1 MAILLFSFT
10 SKIMAQD
17 ANNDGF
23 HDGDVA
29 ALKKIL
35 TDNPDCTIKWSG
47 TNYGSWSGV
56 SWNDDTP
63 KTVKSLTLRNKKL
76 KQIDLKSLTE
86 ITIIDFTG
94 NSLTEIYLEQ
104 NKKLFAAMINFNKL
118 NSIDISKNGGLRD
131 LRVYSNNIT
140 SIKIPRFM
148 LHLDCQRNRLKF
160 TDLLTLAKP
169 NTFKYSDQASITAN
183 YAIFPNEEIDLSDQE
198 DIGGTK
204 SVYKWYKDGV
214 LLSGVTSSKYT
225 PSEIGVYKCKITN
238 SKFPSLTLSSG
249 KITVKLRNDHAPLI
263 TSSTFNILE
272 NSTINSEV
280 GTVTITDNDPVQN
293 PVTFSITDNT
303 GSFKIDENTGVIKVK
318 SEILNHEIAESVD
331 VTVSVNDGDNIVNK
345 DITIYIDDVNEKP
358 ENLQLSAKQI
368 AENEA
373 VGTEIGLLSATDI
386 DENDVVTITLDGDN
400 EDNDQFEVKE
410 NKLLSKAVFNK
421 EVKDSYKVKVKATD
435 KKGLFITKIFTVTV
449 TNVNEKPENLQLSA
463 KQIAENEAVGT
474 EIGLLSATDIDENDA
489 VTISLDG
496 DNEDN
501 DQFEIKENKLLSKA
515 VFNKEVKDSY
525 RVKVKATDK
534 GGLSVSGTY
543 TITVTNVNEKPEN
556 LQLSAKQ
563 IAENEAVGTEI
574 GLLSATDIDE
584 NDVVTI
590 TLDGDNEDNDQFEIK
605 ENKLLS
611 KAVFNKEVKDSYKV
625 KVKATDKGGL
635 SVSET
640 YTITVTNVNE
650 KPENL
655 QLSAK
660 EIAENEAVGTEI
672 GLLSATDIDENDAVT
687 ITLDGDNE
695 DNDQFEVKDNKLLS
709 KAVFNKEVKDSYKV
723 KVKATDKGGLSVSET
738 YTITVTNVN
747 EKPENLQLSA
757 KQIAENEAVGT
768 EIGLL
773 SATDIDEND
782 VVTITIDGD
791 NEDNDQFEIKEN
803 KLLSKAVFNK
813 EVKDSYKVKIK
824 ATDKGGLSVSGT
836 FTITVTNVN
845 EKPENLQLS
854 AKEIAE
860 NEAVG
865 TEIGLLSATDVDEND
880 VVTITLD
887 GDNDDNDQFE
897 IKENKLISKVS
908 FDFET
913 KKIYTV
919 KIKAT
924 DKDGLFITREFT
936 ISVTDQN
943 EAPVSIKAN
952 KSSIA
957 ENSAVGTFVTEII
970 AIDNDKDDVTTLTIA
985 DNDNF
990 ELDNNRVI
998 TKKEFNYEDTD
1009 SYTITITAT
1018 DKGGLKL
1025 EKEIDITVSNV
1036 NETPYNLSIS
1046 NLTILEDVNIGTE
1059 VAKISA
1065 DDADENDEVTY
1076 TIKDNK
1082 YFEINDNSL
1091 RTKADLSP
1099 LKSTDFTVH
1108 ITATD
1113 KGGLTV
1119 TKEFAITVKE
1129 NNSTS
1134 VNTDQNIN
1142 LDIYPNPVS
1151 DIVNIKADKVIES
1164 IDILTVSGR
1173 IVYSKVVNYEQI
1185 RVNTNNIQSGVYIIR
1200 IRTEN
1205 STVTKKIIIRH

>member
-1 MAILLFSFT
+1 MAILLFSLT

-23 HDGDVA
+23 HDGDVT

-56 SWNDDTP
+56 AWNDDTP
-63 KTVKSLTLRNKKL
+63 KRVKSLTLRNKKL

-131 LRVYSNNIT
+131 LRIYSNNIT

-160 TDLLTLAKP
+160 TDLLPLWKP

-198 DIGGTK
+198 DIEGTQ

-214 LLSGVTSSKYT
+214 LMNGVTSSKYT
-225 PSEIGVYKCKITN
+225 PTEIGVYKCKITN

-249 KITVKLRNDHAPLI
+249 KITVKLRNDHAPVI

-280 GTVTITDNDPVQN
+280 GTVTITDNDPIQN

-435 KKGLFITKIFTVTV
+435 K
-449 TNVNEKPENLQLSA
+449 
-463 KQIAENEAVGT
+463 
-474 EIGLLSATDIDENDA
+474 
-489 VTISLDG
+489 
-496 DNEDN
+496 
-501 DQFEIKENKLLSKA
+501 
-515 VFNKEVKDSY
+515 
-525 RVKVKATDK
+525 
-534 GGLSVSGTY
+534 
-543 TITVTNVNEKPEN
+543 
-556 LQLSAKQ
+556 
-563 IAENEAVGTEI
+563 
-574 GLLSATDIDE
+574 
-584 NDVVTI
+584 
-590 TLDGDNEDNDQFEIK
+590 
-605 ENKLLS
+605 
-611 KAVFNKEVKDSYKV
+611 
-625 KVKATDKGGL
+625 GGL

-660 EIAENEAVGTEI
+660 EIAENEITGTEI
-672 GLLSATDIDENDAVT
+672 GLLSAIDVDENDAVT

-757 KQIAENEAVGT
+757 SEIAENEAVGT

-773 SATDIDEND
+773 SATDVDEND
-782 VVTITIDGD
+782 VVTFALDGD
-791 NEDNDQFEIKEN
+791 NDDNDQFEVKEN

-836 FTITVTNVN
+836 YTITVTNVNEKPENLQLSASEIAENKAVGTEIGLLSATDVDENDVVTITLDGDNEDNDQFEIKENKLLSKAVFNKEVKDSYSVKIKATDKGGLSVSGTFTITVTNVN

-854 AKEIAE
+854 AKQITE

-887 GDNDDNDQFE
+887 GDNEDNDQFE
-897 IKENKLISKVS
+897 IKENRLISKAS

-924 DKDGLFITREFT
+924 DKEGLFITKEFT

-970 AIDNDKDDVTTLTIA
+970 AIDKDKDDVITLTIA

-1009 SYTITITAT
+1009 SYTVTITAT

-1036 NETPYNLSIS
+1036 NEAPYNLSIS

-1065 DDADENDEVTY
+1065 DDADKNDEVTY

-1134 VNTDQNIN
+1134 VNTDHNIT
-1142 LDIYPNPVS
+1142 LDVYPNPVY

-1173 IVYSKVVNYEQI
+1173 IVYSKAVNSEQI
-1185 RVNTNNIQSGVYIIR
+1185 RVNTNNIQSGIYIIR
-1200 IRTEN
+1200 IRTQN